1 MAGVALVRYARGRA
15 ISAAKTDNMTHSGS
29 FSTQRPAEEVF
40 ELLANP
46 ERFAPLMPD
55 FESMAMADATHFTLR
70 TVIQVG
76 PMNGHANLAMELR
89 DAVRPLHVG
98 YYGEA
103 TIAGGPLR
111 LNLEFTLTP
120 VGSVTEIGWRGEIS
134 LGGSLAFMAG
144 NLVET
149 MSQQNFERMAE
160 RLQQSLGNVSMRSQE
175 EPGSSAL
182 PESPDY
188 EI

>member
-1 MAGVALVRYARGRA
+1 MARATLVRYARGRA
-15 ISAAKTDNMTHSGS
+15 ESAETIDTMTHSGS
-29 FSTQRPAEEVF
+29 FSAQRPADEVF

-55 FESMAMADATHFTLR
+55 FESMAMVDATHFSLR
-70 TVIQVG
+70 TVIQLG
-76 PMNGHANLAMELR
+76 PMSGHANLAMELR

-111 LNLEFTLTP
+111 LNLEFTITS
-120 VGSVTEIGWRGEIS
+120 VGATSEVGWTGEIS

-144 NLVET
+144 SLVET
-149 MSQQNFERMAE
+149 MSRQNFERMAE
-160 RLQQSLGNVSMRSQE
+160 RLQLSLENLPMQSPQE
-175 EPGSSAL
+175 PKSSAL

>member
-1 MAGVALVRYARGRA
+1 
-15 ISAAKTDNMTHSGS
+15 MTHSGS
-29 FSTQRPAEEVF
+29 FSIQRPADEVF
-40 ELLANP
+40 DLLANP

-55 FESMAMADATHFTLR
+55 FESMAMVDATHFTLR

-76 PMNGHANLAMELR
+76 PMSGHANLAMELR

-98 YYGEA
+98 YSGQA
-103 TIAGGPLR
+103 TIAGGALR

-120 VGSVTEIGWRGEIS
+120 VGSSTEIGWRGEIL
-134 LGGSLAFMAG
+134 LGGPLAFMAG

-160 RLQQSLGNVSMRSQE
+160 RLQQGLGNPSIQSPE
-175 EPGSSAL
+175 EPGSGAL
-182 PESPDY
+182 PDSPGY

>member
-1 MAGVALVRYARGRA
+1 
-15 ISAAKTDNMTHSGS
+15 MTHSGS

-55 FESMAMADATHFTLR
+55 FESMAMVDATHFTLR

-76 PMNGHANLAMELR
+76 PMSGHANLAMELR

-98 YYGEA
+98 YSGQA
-103 TIAGGPLR
+103 TIAGGALR

-120 VGSVTEIGWRGEIS
+120 VGSVTKIGWRGEIS

-160 RLQQSLGNVSMRSQE
+160 RLQQGLGNPSIQSPE
-175 EPGSSAL
+175 EPGSGAL

>member
-55 FESMAMADATHFTLR
+55 FESMAMVDATHFTLR
-70 TVIQVG
+70 TVIQMG
-76 PMNGHANLAMELR
+76 TISGHANLAMELR
-89 DAVRPLHVG
+89 NSVRPVQVG

-111 LNLEFTLTP
+111 LNLEFTITAASDITE
-120 VGSVTEIGWRGEIS
+120 VGWQGEVS
-134 LGGSLAFMAG
+134 LGGTLAMMAG
-144 NLVET
+144 NLLET

>member
-1 MAGVALVRYARGRA
+1 MARVTLIRYARGRA
-15 ISAAKTDNMTHSGS
+15 ESAATIDTMTHSDS
-29 FSTQRPAEEVF
+29 FSTQRNADEVF
-40 ELLANP
+40 DLLANP

-55 FESMAMADATHFTLR
+55 FESMAMVDATHFTLR
-70 TVIQVG
+70 TVIEVG
-76 PMNGHANLAMELR
+76 PMSGHANLAMELR
-89 DAVRPLHVG
+89 DAVRPFHVC

-111 LNLEFTLTP
+111 LNLEFTITS
-120 VGSVTEIGWRGEIS
+120 VGCLTEIGWLGEIS
-134 LGGSLAFMAG
+134 LGGTLALMAG

-149 MSQQNFERMAE
+149 MSRQNFECMAE
-160 RLQQSLGNVSMRSQE
+160 RLQQSLSNSSIQSPE

-182 PESPDY
+182 PESLDY

>member
-1 MAGVALVRYARGRA
+1 MARVTLVRYARGGA
-15 ISAAKTDNMTHSGS
+15 ESSESVDSMTHSGS
-29 FSTQRPAEEVF
+29 FCAQRPADEVF
-40 ELLANP
+40 DLLANP

-55 FESMAMADATHFTLR
+55 FESMAMVNATHFTLR

-76 PMNGHANLAMELR
+76 PMSGHANLSMELR
-89 DAVRPLHVG
+89 DAVRPLQVG

-111 LNLEFTLTP
+111 LNLEFTITP
-120 VGSVTEIGWRGEIS
+120 VGATSEVSWTGEIS

-144 NLVET
+144 NLVDS
-149 MSQQNFERMAE
+149 MSRQNFERMAE
-160 RLQQSLGNVSMRSQE
+160 RLQQSLGNLSNQSPE

>member
-1 MAGVALVRYARGRA
+1 
-15 ISAAKTDNMTHSGS
+15 MTHSGS

-55 FESMAMADATHFTLR
+55 FESMAMVDATHFTLR

-76 PMNGHANLAMELR
+76 PMSGHANLAMELR

-98 YYGEA
+98 YSGQA
-103 TIAGGPLR
+103 TIAGGALR

-120 VGSVTEIGWRGEIS
+120 VGSSTEIGWRGEIS

>member
-1 MAGVALVRYARGRA
+1 
-15 ISAAKTDNMTHSGS
+15 MTHSGS

-55 FESMAMADATHFTLR
+55 FESMAMVDATHFTLR

-76 PMNGHANLAMELR
+76 PMSGHANLAMELR

-98 YYGEA
+98 YSGQA
-103 TIAGGPLR
+103 TIAGGALR

-120 VGSVTEIGWRGEIS
+120 VGSSTEIGWRGEIL

-160 RLQQSLGNVSMRSQE
+160 RLQQGLGNPSIQSPE
-175 EPGSSAL
+175 EPGSGAL